1 MTFTMPHLVNMNRG
15 ALFSNLRSFLLFES
29 DSGDVCMV
37 MDSVDCLDVDDSAL
51 SQIAFGME
59 NIYLEDLSLT

>member
-1 MTFTMPHLVNMNRG
+1 M
-15 ALFSNLRSFLLFES
+15 A
-29 DSGDVCMV
+29 